1 MFSKISL
8 ALVGLILL
16 SVSSFALADQEE
28 ELASKCGAGDYNL
41 ATLVKTGS
49 YWNYDNTATNG
60 SKWYFNFCTPVVG
73 SFGNACD
80 VASTAVCQVTKSG
93 SEYPA
98 GALSSTKY
106 VPLPKSIGTEGLGVQ
121 YGGGKDCGSTPRQTT
136 IYIKCGESQFKAISA
151 SEPKGS
157 CVYTI
162 TIESTAGCAA
172 SGSGSGSG
180 SGVIPTGGGSTGGS
194 TGSSSGSFLGWFW
207 GWLVIIL
214 FVLVVVVYLVAG
226 GVYKFKVLEERGLE
240 VVPNIDFWRDVPSL
254 VKDGSVFGFHAIT
267 CHKLDSNY

>member
-1 MFSKISL
+1 MWYVEDTPSLPAASRSSRSLSFVLDNVGLFHDTFSSPSGMFS
-8 ALVGLILL
+8 
-16 SVSSFALADQEE
+16 
-28 ELASKCGAGDYNL
+28 ASKRN
-41 ATLVKTGS
+41 TLP
-49 YWNYDNTATNG
+49 NTH
-60 SKWYFNFCTPVVG
+60 W
-73 SFGNACD
+73 SFD
-80 VASTAVCQVTKSG
+80 STQ
-93 SEYPA
+93 
-98 GALSSTKY
+98 
-106 VPLPKSIGTEGLGVQ
+106 PLPKSIGTEGLGVQ